1 MFGYQ
6 DAHERIFKTK
16 TRPRP
21 FLLLSQ
27 NTLIELKAKIFPPI
41 GAYQMSYYYY
51 YYYIKK
57 QKKYIILLLMK
68 YI

>member
-1 MFGYQ
+1 MFGYE

-16 TRPRP
+16 TRPCP
-21 FLLLSQ
+21 VLLLSQ

-51 YYYIKK
+51 YIKK
-57 QKKYIILLLMK
+57 QKKNRILLLMK

>member
-51 YYYIKK
+51 YIKK
-57 QKKYIILLLMK
+57 QKKNRILLLMK

>member
-51 YYYIKK
+51 YIKK
-57 QKKYIILLLMK
+57 QKKKNRILLLMK

>member
-41 GAYQMSYYYY
+41 GAYQMSYYYFYYY

-57 QKKYIILLLMK
+57 QKKNIEFCC
-68 YI
+68 